1 MSQSLCKNFI
11 HLIFS
16 TKERRPLLTDDIRDE
31 MHGYLGGVLRNWESP
46 SIIIGGVED
55 HVHILFLVS
64 KNHALAKIVE
74 EVKSGSSKWIKT
86 KSTKLINFYWQNG
99 YGAFS
104 VSQSNVKSVRQYIQ
118 KQKEHH
124 DTVSYQ
130 DEFRNFV
137 KRHDVD
143 YEERYVWD

>member
-1 MSQSLCKNFI
+1 MSQSLSKNFI
-11 HLIFS
+11 HLIFR

-99 YGAFS
+99 CGAFS

-118 KQKEHH
+118 KRKEHH
-124 DTVSYQ
+124 DKVSFQ
-130 DEFRNFV
+130 DEFGNFV

-143 YEERYVWD
+143 YEERYVWN

>member
-1 MSQSLCKNFI
+1 MQEFHSSHIQYQG
-11 HLIFS
+11 
-16 TKERRPLLTDDIRDE
+16 TKATAYRRYPRRNAWLPGR
-31 MHGYLGGVLRNWESP
+31 VLRNWDSP

-64 KNHALAKIVE
+64 KNHALAEIVE

-99 YGAFS
+99 YGEFS

>member
-1 MSQSLCKNFI
+1 MSQSLCRNFI

-31 MHGYLGGVLRNWESP
+31 MHGYLRGVLRNWDSP

-64 KNHALAKIVE
+64 KNHALAEIVE

-99 YGAFS
+99 YGEFS

-124 DTVSYQ
+124 DNVSYQ

-137 KRHDVD
+137 KRHDVN